1 VESKGMARKDC
12 GGEEMKRMLIC
23 IGTFTVA
30 AVFGRPEQ
38 NERRYRR

>member
-1 VESKGMARKDC
+1 MAREDC

-23 IGTFTVA
+23 IIGTFAVA

-38 NERRYRR
+38 NDRRYRR